1 MPTNHGSP
9 LEAALSYYSH
19 IVTVNAEGDS
29 SVSEDTLEGLG
40 MKGLLLNT
48 LFGSILRLAQ
58 PPPTPSPSLTP
69 RLDPGD
75 TNDSPTSN
83 RTTPS
88 YDQSRSDAARNG
100 DMSAAVS
107 SYPQAAA
114 AATAAAGNVASGAAA
129 TSRAIHDTAKTTVK
143 TKFATSSS
151 AGILGS
157 NSNAELLDGID
168 ESDSQVPFSEIAVNE
183 EECEDVSESRLMS
196 LLPEPGYF
204 AAGALSGG
212 ISRTAT
218 APIDRLKVY
227 LLVDSKS
234 KTKTVLTAAKGGYG
248 LAALRQAGTPVT
260 AAITDLYKTGG
271 FRTFFAGK
279 QIFWLQEHSPVFS
292 FQVQLGKACADVTN
306 YIHRKWPKCH
316 QNHA

>member
-1 MPTNHGSP
+1 MPTTHGSP

-69 RLDPGD
+69 RSDPG
-75 TNDSPTSN
+75 TTTDSPTSN
-83 RTTPS
+83 RKAPP
-88 YDQSRSDAARNG
+88 YDQNRRDASRQN
-100 DMSAAVS
+100 DMTAAVS
-107 SYPQAAA
+107 TYSQT
-114 AATAAAGNVASGAAA
+114 ATSSIASGAAA
-129 TSRAIHDTAKTTVK
+129 TTKAIRNSAENTTK
-143 TKFATSSS
+143 ANLATSSS
-151 AGILGS
+151 AGIYGN
-157 NSNAELLDGID
+157 NSNVDYLHSGRQGDPQL
-168 ESDSQVPFSEIAVNE
+168 PFSEILVDE

-234 KTKTVLTAAKGGYG
+234 KTSTVLTAAKSGHG

-260 AAITDLYKTGG
+260 AAVTDLYKTGG
-271 FRTFFAGK
+271 LRTFFAGK
-279 QIFWLQEHSPVFS
+279 DYYVSPYSFS
-292 FQVQLGKACADVTN
+292 ISPSPAATIKSVSSLT
-306 YIHRKWPKCH
+306 
-316 QNHA
+316 HANRQWFERDQDYA

>member
-58 PPPTPSPSLTP
+58 PPPTPSPSLSP
-69 RLDPGD
+69 RLDPDLTAD
-75 TNDSPTSN
+75 TPLSN
-83 RTTPS
+83 RYS
-88 YDQSRSDAARNG
+88 SSSVQNRSDASRNA
-100 DMSAAVS
+100 DMTTAAS

-114 AATAAAGNVASGAAA
+114 AATAAASNVASGAAA
-129 TSRAIHDTAKTTVK
+129 TSRAIRDSAGTTVK
-143 TKFATSSS
+143 AKLATSSS
-151 AGILGS
+151 AAIYG
-157 NSNAELLDGID
+157 NNNNAEFLDGVH
-168 ESDSQVPFSEIAVNE
+168 EADSQVPFSEILVNE

-227 LLVDSKS
+227 LLVDSKT
-234 KTKTVLTAAKGGYG
+234 KTKTVLTAAKAGYG

-279 QIFWLQEHSPVFS
+279 QTPRHQDLSPVVSFWLRLLSNNEHRQWS
-292 FQVQLGKACADVTN
+292 
-306 YIHRKWPKCH
+306 KCH
-316 QNHA
+316 QDYA

>member
-1 MPTNHGSP
+1 MPTNHNSP

-40 MKGLLLNT
+40 TKGLLLNT

-58 PPPTPSPSLTP
+58 PPPTPSPSSTP
-69 RLDPGD
+69 GSDPGKP
-75 TNDSPTSN
+75 TISPAST
-83 RTTPS
+83 RKHGP
-88 YDQSRSDAARNG
+88 YDQAQSGSPRHDEMAA
-100 DMSAAVS
+100 AIS

-114 AATAAAGNVASGAAA
+114 GSITGSAVATTGAIRNS
-129 TSRAIHDTAKTTVK
+129 TGTTAKSQ
-143 TKFATSSS
+143 FATSNS
-151 AGILGS
+151 AGTHETMNGVD
-157 NSNAELLDGID
+157 LLKNDRD
-168 ESDSQVPFSEIAVNE
+168 CEFQVPFSEIFIDE
-183 EECEDVSESRLMS
+183 EECEDVSEPRLMS

-234 KTKTVLTAAKGGYG
+234 KTNTVLTAAKSGYG

-260 AAITDLYKTGG
+260 AAVTDLYKTGG
-271 FRTFFAGK
+271 LRTFFAGK
-279 QIFWLQEHSPVFS
+279 HSLLSPNYAALSSVLATTS
-292 FQVQLGKACADVTN
+292 LSIVTTVSDKTS
-306 YIHRKWPKCH
+306 RKWIKRH
-316 QNHA
+316 KDHA

>member
-69 RLDPGD
+69 RLDSGD

-83 RTTPS
+83 RTPPS
-88 YDQSRSDAARNG
+88 YDQNRSDAARNG
-100 DMSAAVS
+100 DMTAAVS

-114 AATAAAGNVASGAAA
+114 AAAAGNVASGAAA
-129 TSRAIHDTAKTTVK
+129 TSRAIRDTAETAVK

-151 AGILGS
+151 ADILAS
-157 NSNAELLDGID
+157 NSHAEFLDGVHD
-168 ESDSQVPFSEIAVNE
+168 SDSQVPFSEIAVNE

-279 QIFWLQEHSPVFS
+279 RIFPLQECSSVLS
-292 FQVQLGKACADVTN
+292 FQVQLGQACADVTK
-306 YIHRKWPKCH
+306 YIHREWPKCH
-316 QNHA
+316 QDHA

>member
-58 PPPTPSPSLTP
+58 PPPTPSPSLST
-69 RLDPGD
+69 RLEPGD
-75 TNDSPTSN
+75 TADTPTSN
-83 RTTPS
+83 RSPS
-88 YDQSRSDAARNG
+88 SSEPNRSDASRNG
-100 DMSAAVS
+100 DMTTAAS
-107 SYPQAAA
+107 SYSQAAAAA
-114 AATAAAGNVASGAAA
+114 AATAASNVASGATA
-129 TSRAIHDTAKTTVK
+129 TSRAIRDSTETTVK
-143 TKFATSSS
+143 AKLATSSS
-151 AGILGS
+151 AGVYG
-157 NSNAELLDGID
+157 NNENNAEFLDGVD
-168 ESDSQVPFSEIAVNE
+168 ESDSQMPFSEILVNE

-234 KTKTVLTAAKGGYG
+234 KTKTVLTAAKAGYG

-279 QIFWLQEHSPVFS
+279 QIP
-292 FQVQLGKACADVTN
+292 
-306 YIHRKWPKCH
+306 
-316 QNHA
+316 

>member
-9 LEAALSYYSH
+9 LEAALSYYGH

-40 MKGLLLNT
+40 TKGLLLNT

-58 PPPTPSPSLTP
+58 PPPTPSPSFTSRP
-69 RLDPGD
+69 DPGD
-75 TNDSPTSN
+75 TTDSPTSN
-83 RTTPS
+83 RKIPPP
-88 YDQSRSDAARNG
+88 YDQSRSSPSRHDEMAAA
-100 DMSAAVS
+100 MS
-107 SYPQAAA
+107 SYSQAA
-114 AATAAAGNVASGAAA
+114 GGIASGAAA
-129 TSRAIHDTAKTTVK
+129 TTGAIRNSAGNTTK
-143 TKFATSSS
+143 TKLATGGFAGTYAKHGDVDSSS
-151 AGILGS
+151 DSRGS
-157 NSNAELLDGID
+157 DP
-168 ESDSQVPFSEIAVNE
+168 QVPFSEILVDE
-183 EECEDVSESRLMS
+183 EECEDVSEPRLMS

-234 KTKTVLTAAKGGYG
+234 KTKTVLTAAKAGYG

-260 AAITDLYKTGG
+260 AAVTDLYKTGG
-271 FRTFFAGK
+271 LRTFFAGK
-279 QIFWLQEHSPVFS
+279 LVS
-292 FQVQLGKACADVTN
+292 
-306 YIHRKWPKCH
+306 
-316 QNHA
+316 

>member
-58 PPPTPSPSLTP
+58 PPPTPSPSLSP

-75 TNDSPTSN
+75 TNDSPISN
-83 RTTPS
+83 RTPPS
-88 YDQSRSDAARNG
+88 YDQNRSDAAQNG

-114 AATAAAGNVASGAAA
+114 AAAAGNVASGAVT
-129 TSRAIHDTAKTTVK
+129 TSRAIRNSAESTVK
-143 TKFATSSS
+143 AKLATSSS
-151 AGILGS
+151 TGIHGS
-157 NSNAELLDGID
+157 NSNAVFLDGVH
-168 ESDSQVPFSEIAVNE
+168 ESDSQMPFSEIAVNG

-234 KTKTVLTAAKGGYG
+234 KTKTVLTAAKAGYG

-279 QIFWLQEHSPVFS
+279 QI
-292 FQVQLGKACADVTN
+292 
-306 YIHRKWPKCH
+306 HRPQYCIPIVSS
-316 QNHA
+316 QM

>member
-1 MPTNHGSP
+1 MPTTHESP

-40 MKGLLLNT
+40 MKGLLLDT

-69 RLDPGD
+69 RPDPGN
-75 TNDSPTSN
+75 TTDSPTSN
-83 RTTPS
+83 RKS
-88 YDQSRSDAARNG
+88 RLHEQAQGDQSKHDETTAA
-100 DMSAAVS
+100 MSNYS
-107 SYPQAAA
+107 QAA
-114 AATAAAGNVASGAAA
+114 TGSIASGAAA
-129 TSRAIHDTAKTTVK
+129 TTRAIRNSAGNATKAKL
-143 TKFATSSS
+143 ATSSS
-151 AGILGS
+151 AGIYGN
-157 NSNAELLDGID
+157 NSNADHLDSGRTC
-168 ESDSQVPFSEIAVNE
+168 DSQVPFTEILVDE

-234 KTKTVLTAAKGGYG
+234 KTKTVLTAAKGGSG

-260 AAITDLYKTGG
+260 AAVTDLYKTGG
-271 FRTFFAGK
+271 LRTFFAGK
-279 QIFWLQEHSPVFS
+279 NYCVSPERIS
-292 FQVQLGKACADVTN
+292 ISYPSCDYSTYCSYADNTN
-306 YIHRKWPKCH
+306 RQWVECY
-316 QNHA
+316 QDHA